1 MNVEITEFEKMY
13 EFELIPV
20 TQLCG
25 QNIQKKSYI
34 FESIR
39 RYFGTYKYSEEKNKW
54 RDNILIDGKSVGRKY
69 FSVISIKQI
78 SDVLQMIKWSKQSL
92 MMEYVKNLMQK
103 FDWQLHLRAV
113 SEEVE
118 EMFQLINDDI
128 GHLGDIELS
137 YSLADVWDMV
147 QKSEISG
154 RNETDLNDKSNND
167 LIVILLNLVDEVMAV
182 CPKRMMI
189 IFENIDHMID
199 KREYV
204 ALLEMAQNIAR
215 KYGIYFLFSTSLE
228 GYVCCDDELCP
239 GIAVFGDIDFQMPA
253 FPNVCE
259 FVRDN
264 YPCVKDI
271 SDLRIQTIVS
281 RIIQKIGQ
289 QEYLYSIE
297 ESVVCKL
304 INESLL
310 IQDKLEDEKL
320 PELAFLKA

>member
-1 MNVEITEFEKMY
+1 
-13 EFELIPV
+13 
-20 TQLCG
+20 
-25 QNIQKKSYI
+25 
-34 FESIR
+34 
-39 RYFGTYKYSEEKNKW
+39 
-54 RDNILIDGKSVGRKY
+54 
-69 FSVISIKQI
+69 
-78 SDVLQMIKWSKQSL
+78 
-92 MMEYVKNLMQK
+92 
-103 FDWQLHLRAV
+103 
-113 SEEVE
+113 
-118 EMFQLINDDI
+118 
-128 GHLGDIELS
+128 
-137 YSLADVWDMV
+137 
-147 QKSEISG
+147 
-154 RNETDLNDKSNND
+154 
-167 LIVILLNLVDEVMAV
+167 
-182 CPKRMMI
+182 MMI

-204 ALLEMAQNIAR
+204 VLLEMAQNIAR

-228 GYVCCDDELCP
+228 GYVCCDDELSP

-253 FPNVCE
+253 FQNICE

-271 SDLRIQTIVS
+271 SDSRIQTIVS